1 MFRVT
6 SSEDWEGKQV
16 VQSSLVSSCLSAFS
30 CVFIAF
36 LFPVLPLIRTPVI
49 LVRADQVLV
58 FCISPLIRHTRGR
71 FEAAIAQ
78 LLEYLPGIR
87 EALS

>member
-1 MFRVT
+1 MW
-6 SSEDWEGKQV
+6 SSPL
-16 VQSSLVSSCLSAFS
+16 LVAHTYLPSP

-49 LVRADQVLV
+49 LG
-58 FCISPLIRHTRGR
+58 FCISPLIRHTWGR